1 MFVAGGLGYGVNT
14 NYEGYEGTMVMMYGA
29 GSVADDGSVILKNGA
44 DGSST

>member
-14 NYEGYEGTMVMMYGA
+14 NMKARGTMVMMYG
-29 GSVADDGSVILKNGA
+29 GGTVAEDGSVILKNGA